1 MSEPQMDPRELQMP
15 PESSC
20 PQASESVE
28 AVPADSVAAGDFSPD
43 VETGAAVG
51 GEHPAAGP
59 LPETSPGPSAAQ
71 LPPVPFTAHQGR
83 VTRVTAEEVLILLED
98 GRQGT
103 VPLIEFAGQ
112 PLPKD
117 GDGVSVIIEREDPR
131 TGRVILS
138 KRHADELTF
147 WESVQPGDE
156 LEGVVTGM
164 NKGGLDI
171 DIGGARAFLPASQ
184 VDTRRMKDISLL
196 IGEHVRC
203 IVTQVDRTTCDLI
216 VSRKKYLEKEVR
228 EKRRHALE
236 NLIEGD
242 IRSGTVTN
250 LTEYGAFIDLG
261 GVDGLLHMTDI
272 SWGRVRD
279 PREVLQVGQPIR
291 VRILKINHETGKV
304 SLGLK
309 QVKPNPWD
317 GIEERYP
324 KDRRLK
330 AKIARMT
337 DFGAF
342 LELEEGVDA
351 LLPIGEMS
359 WSKHVNHP
367 SDVVKIGDEIEVVV
381 LKVDPEKKRISVSLK
396 QTQENPWAT
405 VEAKFPINAKVKGK
419 VVKVLDFG
427 AFVEIAPGVEGLVH
441 ISELSDKRV
450 KAVSDVVSEG
460 QEVEVRVVK
469 LDLPGQ
475 RVSLSMKPEQKTPLK
490 SPEAAK
496 PDKKKGRKR
505 PLRGGL
511 SSHFEW

>member
-1 MSEPQMDPRELQMP
+1 MSDALMDPRDQQMP
-15 PESSC
+15 PETSC
-20 PQASESVE
+20 PQASENTDTIPVDPQT
-28 AVPADSVAAGDFSPD
+28 A
-43 VETGAAVG
+43 GAAPIVVQHDETRG
-51 GEHPAAGP
+51 DEGHAATPAAD
-59 LPETSPGPSAAQ
+59 PSLQTPAAQ
-71 LPPVPFTAHQGR
+71 PAGPIFTVHQGR
-83 VTRVTAEEVLILLED
+83 VTRVTAEEVVVLLED

-117 GDGVSVIIEREDPR
+117 GDQVSVIIEREDAG
-131 TGRVILS
+131 TGRVVLS

-147 WESVQPGDE
+147 WQSVRPGDE

-184 VDTRRMKDISLL
+184 VDTHRMKDISLL

-216 VSRKKYLEKEVR
+216 VSRKKYIEKEVH
-228 EKRRHALE
+228 EKRRQALE
-236 NLIEGD
+236 HLTEGD

-250 LTEYGAFIDLG
+250 LTQYGAFIDLG

-279 PREVLQVGQPIR
+279 PHEVLQVGQPIR
-291 VRILKINHETGKV
+291 VRILKINQETGKV

-330 AKIARMT
+330 AKVARMT

-359 WSKHVNHP
+359 WSKHVSHP

-381 LKVDPEKKRISVSLK
+381 LRVDPEKKRISVGLK

-405 VEAKFPINAKVKGK
+405 VEARFPVNSKVTGK
-419 VVKVLDFG
+419 VVKTLDFG
-427 AFVEIAPGVEGLVH
+427 AFVEIAPGVEGLIH
-441 ISELSDKRV
+441 ISELSDRRV
-450 KAVSDVVSEG
+450 KAVGDIVNEG
-460 QEVEVRVVK
+460 QEVEVRIIK
-469 LDLPGQ
+469 LDLPSQ
-475 RVSLSMKPEQKTPLK
+475 RISLSMRPEQKALPRNVEG
-490 SPEAAK
+490 SQV
-496 PDKKKGRKR
+496 DKKKGRKR

-511 SSHFEW
+511 SSHFDW

>member
-1 MSEPQMDPRELQMP
+1 
-15 PESSC
+15 
-20 PQASESVE
+20 
-28 AVPADSVAAGDFSPD
+28 
-43 VETGAAVG
+43 
-51 GEHPAAGP
+51 
-59 LPETSPGPSAAQ
+59 
-71 LPPVPFTAHQGR
+71 
-83 VTRVTAEEVLILLED
+83 
-98 GRQGT
+98 
-103 VPLIEFAGQ
+103 
-112 PLPKD
+112 
-117 GDGVSVIIEREDPR
+117 
-131 TGRVILS
+131 
-138 KRHADELTF
+138 
-147 WESVQPGDE
+147 
-156 LEGVVTGM
+156 
-164 NKGGLDI
+164 
-171 DIGGARAFLPASQ
+171 
-184 VDTRRMKDISLL
+184 MKDISLL

-216 VSRKKYLEKEVR
+216 VSRKKYLEKEAH
-228 EKRRHALE
+228 ERRRQALGS
-236 NLIEGD
+236 LIEGD

-317 GIEERYP
+317 GIETRYP

-330 AKIARMT
+330 AKVARMA

-351 LLPIGEMS
+351 LLPIGELS

-405 VEAKFPINAKVKGK
+405 VEARFPVNAKVKGK

-441 ISELSDKRV
+441 ISELSEKRV
-450 KAVSDVVSEG
+450 KAVGDVVSEG
-460 QEVEVRVVK
+460 QEVEVRVVR
-469 LDLPGQ
+469 LDVSGQ
-475 RVSLSMKPEQKTPLK
+475 RISLSMKPEQKTPLK
-490 SPEAAK
+490 SAEAAK
-496 PDKKKGRKR
+496 LDKKKARKR

>member
-1 MSEPQMDPRELQMP
+1 MSDALTDPRDQQMP
-15 PESSC
+15 PQTSC
-20 PQASESVE
+20 PQASANTEGISVDS
-28 AVPADSVAAGDFSPD
+28 ATAADPSAEVRLGEGLSEENPAGDPAAAASPD
-43 VETGAAVG
+43 A
-51 GEHPAAGP
+51 PAAQPAAP
-59 LPETSPGPSAAQ
+59 L
-71 LPPVPFTAHQGR
+71 FTVHQGR

-117 GDGVSVIIEREDPR
+117 GDGVSVIIEREDAA
-131 TGRVILS
+131 TGRVVLS

-147 WESVQPGDE
+147 WQSVQPGDE

-184 VDTRRMKDISLL
+184 VDTHRMKDISLL

-216 VSRKKYLEKEVR
+216 VSRKRYLEKEAH
-228 EKRRHALE
+228 EKRRQALAH
-236 NLIEGD
+236 LTEGD

-250 LTEYGAFIDLG
+250 LTQYGAFIDLG
-261 GVDGLLHMTDI
+261 GVDGLLHMADM

-279 PREVLQVGQPIR
+279 PHEVLQIGQPIR
-291 VRILKINHETGKV
+291 VRILKINQETGKV

-330 AKIARMT
+330 ARIARMT

-381 LKVDPEKKRISVSLK
+381 LKVDSEKKRISVSLK

-405 VEAKFPINAKVKGK
+405 VEAKFPVNSKVQGK
-419 VVKVLDFG
+419 VVKILDFG
-427 AFVEIAPGVEGLVH
+427 AFVELAPGVEGLIH

-450 KAVSDVVSEG
+450 KAVGDVVSEG
-460 QEVEVRVVK
+460 QEVEVRIIKV
-469 LDLPGQ
+469 DLPNQ
-475 RVSLSMKPEQKTPLK
+475 RISLSMKPEQKIPARGI
-490 SPEAAK
+490 EAK
-496 PDKKKGRKR
+496 QLDKTKGRKR

-511 SSHFEW
+511 SSHFDW

>member
-1 MSEPQMDPRELQMP
+1 MSEPLTDPRELQMP
-15 PESSC
+15 PEASST
-20 PQASESVE
+20 QASESSE
-28 AVPADSVAAGDFSPD
+28 AIPAETVPAGGLSPEAEAGEARGDEHLAAGA
-43 VETGAAVG
+43 VAGASEV
-51 GEHPAAGP
+51 
-59 LPETSPGPSAAQ
+59 SAAQ
-71 LPPVPFTAHQGR
+71 PEVSPFTVHQGR
-83 VTRVTAEEVLILLED
+83 VARVTTEEVLILLED

-117 GDGVSVIIEREDPR
+117 GDGVSVIIEREDPQ
-131 TGRVILS
+131 TGRVVLS

-184 VDTRRMKDISLL
+184 VDTHRMKDISLL

-216 VSRKKYLEKEVR
+216 VSRKKYLEKEAH
-228 EKRRHALE
+228 ERRRQALE
-236 NLIEGD
+236 SLVEGD

-317 GIEERYP
+317 GIETRYP

-330 AKIARMT
+330 AKVARMA

-351 LLPIGEMS
+351 LLPIGELS

-405 VEAKFPINAKVKGK
+405 VEARFPVNAKVKGK

-441 ISELSDKRV
+441 ISELSEKRV
-450 KAVSDVVSEG
+450 KAVGDVVSEG
-460 QEVEVRVVK
+460 QEVEVRVVR
-469 LDLPGQ
+469 LDVSGQ
-475 RVSLSMKPEQKTPLK
+475 RISLSMKPEQKTPLK
-490 SPEAAK
+490 SAEAAK
-496 PDKKKGRKR
+496 LDKKKARKR